1 MRRPSARTA
10 LCAAFAIMA
19 ASAVAGCGG
28 ITATG
33 SGNSGTL
40 AGPTGKP
47 ITIGFSEPLT
57 GAFQTDGEASLKG
70 YQLWAADVNSHGGI
84 LGRPVKLVYLNN
96 NSDPNTTTRTY
107 TKLITQDHVDFVVG
121 PFSTLLTKPAAQ
133 VAKQYHRAFV
143 EGSGGGVSIYT
154 LGYDNLFAVSAPVLD
169 QLAPF
174 ANWVKSLTG
183 PNRPKTAAYAMVSDP
198 FADPPVQFAQGILQ
212 KAGITTVFNDANN
225 AINGGA
231 KPLSP
236 AALTAAIKATAQ
248 QVAAKNPDV
257 VLLGT
262 VDVPS
267 LATFINEFRALK
279 FNPKMIIATSG
290 PDQGQTFLSA
300 VGNGN
305 STGIMVPD
313 GWYGNFP
320 DSLNHVMVQEYIAKY
335 GGTAADINADVAESY
350 SSGEVLADAITA
362 VGLSQQKIITYLHSG
377 VVLNTVQGLAQWGR
391 GPGGVNLKSVNATSI
406 FQWQNG
412 GTRFV
417 KVLPLG
423 GDAVTIRPVKPAWVG

>member
-1 MRRPSARTA
+1 MRHLRPRTA
-10 LCAAFAIMA
+10 LRAAFAVLA
-19 ASAVAGCGG
+19 ASSLAACGG
-28 ITATG
+28 IGATG
-33 SGNSGTL
+33 SPNTGAV
-40 AGPTGKP
+40 AGPTGEP

-57 GAFQTDGEASLKG
+57 GAFTADGQACLKG

-96 NSDPNTTTRTY
+96 NSDPKKTTADY
-107 TKLITQDHVDFVVG
+107 TKLITQDHVDFIVG
-121 PFSTLLTKPAAQ
+121 PFSTLLTQPAGK
-133 VAKQYHRAFV
+133 VAMKYHYAFV
-143 EGSGGGVSIYT
+143 EGSGGGGLVYA
-154 LGYDNLFAVSAPVLD
+154 LKAPDLFAVSAPVLD

-198 FADPPVQFAQGILQ
+198 FADPPVQFAQSILQ
-212 KAGITTVFNDANN
+212 KAGINTVFNDASN

-267 LATFINEFRALK
+267 LATFINEFRALR

-300 VGNGN
+300 VGTGN

-320 DSLNHVMVQEYIAKY
+320 DSLNHVMVQEYIAKF

-362 VGLSQQKIITYLHSG
+362 VGLSQQKIINYLHSG
-377 VVLNTVQGLAQWGR
+377 VVLNTVQGLAQWGP

-406 FQWQNG
+406 FQWQAVG
-412 GTRFV
+412 RFV
-417 KVLPLG
+417 KVLPVG
-423 GDAVTIRPVKPAWVG
+423 GDSVQIKAVKPPWVG